1 MSSVINIETC
11 AVCGGRKIKPVL
23 ALPIAKFFDSGNL
36 ERVNYFSRLQLSG
49 HESMGYAS
57 CSSCSFTFASP
68 TLDPSLEMATYN
80 VAKDGQAS
88 KKTTLWADAD
98 ARALYQTHHKWV
110 DLNPF
115 VVGLGLHFNRFC
127 KPSNPGQKPIKLLDI
142 GCGFGH
148 TLELARVFGVDGTG
162 CDIDESRLAVCRE
175 KSLSVVRPEDIS
187 GAFDIVLSCNVIEH
201 VYDLQ
206 AYIHMVKKHLDP
218 NGIFVFNGVE
228 RSVIDIE
235 VKRKRF
241 KLLHPIEHRN
251 ILTRQSLEKLL
262 ALNGLRLVT
271 RKEVFVTML
280 RVRSKA
286 PLYFAYL
293 LRPGFVVANG
303 VFSAIACH
311 A

>member
-11 AVCGGRKIKPVL
+11 PVCGGRQIKQVF

-36 ERVNYFSRLQLSG
+36 ERVNYFNRLQISG

-57 CSSCSFTFASP
+57 CSTCSFTFASP
-68 TLDPSLEMATYN
+68 TLDPALEMTTYN
-80 VAKDGQAS
+80 VAKAAQAS
-88 KKTTLWADAD
+88 KKAMLWADAD
-98 ARALYQTHHKWV
+98 AKALYQTHHKWV

-115 VVGLGLHFNRFC
+115 IVGLGLHFDRFC

-162 CDIDESRLAVCRE
+162 CDIDEARLAVCYE
-175 KSLSVVRPEDIS
+175 KGLNVGRPEDIS
-187 GAFDIVLSCNVIEH
+187 GAFDVILSCNVIEH
-201 VYDLQ
+201 VYDIQ
-206 AYIHMVKKHLDP
+206 AYIKMVKKNLEP
-218 NGIFVFNGVE
+218 NGVFVFNGVE
-228 RSVIDIE
+228 RSVIQIE
-235 VKRKRF
+235 LRRKRF

-251 ILTRQSLEKLL
+251 ILTRQSLEKFL
-262 ALNGLRLVT
+262 ALNGLRLIT
-271 RKEVFVTML
+271 RKEVFKTML

-286 PLYFAYL
+286 PLYLTYL
-293 LRPGFVVANG
+293 LRSGFAVSNG